1 MIKLEPRL
9 VKKLQEPYSSI
20 LATTKSKALEYEL
33 LNSII
38 EFFHEDTGLYEIAC
52 DKLKVFIEHDDPNL

>member
-9 VKKLQEPYSSI
+9 VKKLQEIYSN
-20 LATTKSKALEYEL
+20 LLTTTSSKALEYEL

-38 EFFHEDTGLYEIAC
+38 EFFKEDAGLYELAC
-52 DKLKVFIEHDDPNL
+52 DKLKIFIEHDDANL